1 MRTWADPRMVDPSIE
16 PTKRR
21 PNQCYAGT
29 PVKANRS
36 AHGIAAACTL
46 RGWLGMWS
54 LRVAQTRAAPHL
66 ARCANT
72 FEFGFGPVDSVRS
85 LVARVAPSEVLH
97 AALESPVEN
106 PPPYWQAAAEQ
117 GLQGVHLAESV
128 GGQGFGILELAV
140 VLAEFGYGAVP
151 GPFVPSAI
159 ASALIAAHDP
169 QAKVL
174 AELATGAAIAAY
186 ALDSGLT
193 ATRHGDVLVIRGE
206 VRAVPAAAQASVLV
220 LPVAIESR
228 DEWVVLRNDQL
239 EIEAVKSLDPLRP
252 IAHVRANA
260 VDVSDDAL
268 LSNLTM
274 TTAHALMSTLLSAE
288 AVGVARWATDTA
300 SAYAKIREQ
309 FGRPIGQF
317 QAIKHKCA
325 EMIADTERA
334 TAAVWD
340 AARALDDAGES
351 SSDVEFAAAVAA
363 TLAPATAQRCT
374 QDCIQV
380 HGGIGFTW
388 EHDTN
393 VYYRRALMLAAC
405 FGRSSEYPQRVVDTA
420 TTAGMRPVDIDLDPS
435 TEKLRA
441 QIRAEVAALKAM
453 PREPRTVAIA
463 EGGWVLPYLPKPWG
477 RAASPVEQIIIAQEF
492 TAGRVKR
499 PQIAIAT
506 WIVPSIVAFGTDNQK
521 QRLLPPTFR
530 GDIFWCQ
537 LFSEPGAGSDLAS
550 LATKATRV
558 DGGWRITGQKIWT
571 TGAQYSQWGALLAR
585 TDPSAPK
592 HNGITYFLLDMKSEG
607 VQVKPL
613 RELTGKEF
621 FNTVYL
627 DDVFVPDELVLGEV
641 NRGWEVSRNTLT
653 AERVSIGGSDST
665 FLPTLGEFVDFV
677 RDYRFEGQ
685 FDQVARHRAGQL
697 IAEGHAT
704 KLLNLRST
712 LLTLAG
718 GDPMAPAAI
727 SKLLSMRT
735 GQGYAEF
742 AVSSFGTDAVIGDTE
757 RLPGKWGE
765 YLLASRA
772 TTIYGGTSEVQ
783 LNIIAERLLGLPR
796 DP

>member
-1 MRTWADPRMVDPSIE
+1 MSI
-16 PTKRR
+16 
-21 PNQCYAGT
+21 AIT
-29 PVKANRS
+29 PE
-36 AHGIAAACTL
+36 HYE
-46 RGWLGMWS
+46 
-54 LRVAQTRAAPHL
+54 L
-66 ARCANT
+66 A
-72 FEFGFGPVDSVRS
+72 DSVRS

-268 LSNLTM
+268 LNNLTM

-405 FGRSSEYPQRVVDTA
+405 FGRGSEYPQRVVDTA

>member
-1 MRTWADPRMVDPSIE
+1 MPIAI
-16 PTKRR
+16 
-21 PNQCYAGT
+21 T
-29 PVKANRS
+29 PE
-36 AHGIAAACTL
+36 H
-46 RGWLGMWS
+46 
-54 LRVAQTRAAPHL
+54 QDL
-66 ARCANT
+66 A
-72 FEFGFGPVDSVRS
+72 DSVRS

-97 AALESPVEN
+97 AALETTLETPIEN

-128 GGQGFGILELAV
+128 GGQGFGILELAI

-159 ASALIAAHDP
+159 ASALISAHDA

-174 AELATGAAIAAY
+174 AELASGAAIAAY
-186 ALDSGLT
+186 AQDSGLT
-193 ATRHGDVLVIRGE
+193 ATRQGPNEQALVIRGE

-220 LPVAIESR
+220 LPVAIDGG
-228 DEWVVLRNDQL
+228 DEWVVLRAEQL
-239 EIEAVKSLDPLRP
+239 EILPVKSIDPLRP

-260 VDVSDDAL
+260 IEVGDDAV
-268 LSNLTM
+268 LSSLSM
-274 TTAHALMSTLLSAE
+274 TTARALMSTLLSAE

-300 SAYAKIREQ
+300 SHYAKIREQ

-325 EMIADTERA
+325 EMVADTERA

-340 AARALDDAGES
+340 AARAIDES
-351 SSDVEFAAAVAA
+351 SPDIEFAAAVAA
-363 TLAPATAQRCT
+363 TLAPTAAQRCT

-393 VYYRRALMLAAC
+393 VYYRRALMVAAC
-405 FGRSSEYPQRVVDTA
+405 FGRSSEYPQKVVDTA
-420 TTAGMRPVDIDLDPS
+420 TTTGMRAVDIDLDPD

-441 QIRAEVAALKAM
+441 EIRAEVAALKAM
-453 PREPRTVAIA
+453 PREPRRVAIA
-463 EGGWVLPYLPKPWG
+463 EAGWVLPYLPRPWG

-492 TAGRVKR
+492 TTGRVKR
-499 PQIAIAT
+499 PLVGIAA
-506 WIVPSIVAFGTDNQK
+506 WIIPSIVAFGTEEQK
-521 QRLLPPTFR
+521 QRFLPPTFR
-530 GDIFWCQ
+530 GEMIWCQ
-537 LFSEPGAGSDLAS
+537 LFSEPGAGSDLAGLS
-550 LATKATRV
+550 TKATRV

-571 TGAQYSQWGALLAR
+571 TAAQYSQWGALLAR

-607 VQVKPL
+607 ITVKPL
-613 RELTGKEF
+613 RELTGNAM
-621 FNTVYL
+621 FNTVYI
-627 DDVFVPDELVLGEV
+627 DDVFVPDEFVLGEV

-653 AERVSIGGSDST
+653 AERVSIGGSDAN
-665 FLPTLGEFVDFV
+665 FLATLPEFVEFV
-677 RDYRFEGQ
+677 RDGQ

-697 IAEGHAT
+697 IAEGHAA
-704 KLLNLRST
+704 KVLNLRST

-718 GDPMAPAAI
+718 GDAMPSAAI

-742 AVSSFGTDAVIGDTE
+742 AVSSFGTDAAIGDTDE
-757 RLPGKWGE
+757 LAGKWGE

>member
-1 MRTWADPRMVDPSIE
+1 MSI
-16 PTKRR
+16 
-21 PNQCYAGT
+21 AIT
-29 PVKANRS
+29 PE
-36 AHGIAAACTL
+36 HYE
-46 RGWLGMWS
+46 
-54 LRVAQTRAAPHL
+54 L
-66 ARCANT
+66 A
-72 FEFGFGPVDSVRS
+72 DSVRS

-405 FGRSSEYPQRVVDTA
+405 FGRGSEYPQRVVDTA

-506 WIVPSIVAFGTDNQK
+506 WIVPSIVAFGTDDQK

>member
-1 MRTWADPRMVDPSIE
+1 MSI
-16 PTKRR
+16 
-21 PNQCYAGT
+21 AIT
-29 PVKANRS
+29 PE
-36 AHGIAAACTL
+36 HYE
-46 RGWLGMWS
+46 
-54 LRVAQTRAAPHL
+54 L
-66 ARCANT
+66 A
-72 FEFGFGPVDSVRS
+72 DSVRS

-220 LPVAIESR
+220 LPAAIESR

-405 FGRSSEYPQRVVDTA
+405 FGRGSEYPQRVVDTA

>member
-1 MRTWADPRMVDPSIE
+1 MSI
-16 PTKRR
+16 
-21 PNQCYAGT
+21 AIT
-29 PVKANRS
+29 PE
-36 AHGIAAACTL
+36 HYE
-46 RGWLGMWS
+46 
-54 LRVAQTRAAPHL
+54 L
-66 ARCANT
+66 A
-72 FEFGFGPVDSVRS
+72 DSVRS

-317 QAIKHKCA
+317 QATKHKCA

-405 FGRSSEYPQRVVDTA
+405 FGRGSEYPQRVVDTA

>member
-1 MRTWADPRMVDPSIE
+1 MSI
-16 PTKRR
+16 
-21 PNQCYAGT
+21 AIT
-29 PVKANRS
+29 PE
-36 AHGIAAACTL
+36 HYE
-46 RGWLGMWS
+46 
-54 LRVAQTRAAPHL
+54 L
-66 ARCANT
+66 A
-72 FEFGFGPVDSVRS
+72 DSVRS

-228 DEWVVLRNDQL
+228 DEWVVPRNDQL

-405 FGRSSEYPQRVVDTA
+405 FGRGSEYPQRVVDTA

>member
-1 MRTWADPRMVDPSIE
+1 MSI
-16 PTKRR
+16 
-21 PNQCYAGT
+21 AIT
-29 PVKANRS
+29 PE
-36 AHGIAAACTL
+36 HYE
-46 RGWLGMWS
+46 
-54 LRVAQTRAAPHL
+54 L
-66 ARCANT
+66 A
-72 FEFGFGPVDSVRS
+72 DSVRS

-405 FGRSSEYPQRVVDTA
+405 FGRGSEYPQRVVDTA

-621 FNTVYL
+621 FKTVYL

>member
-1 MRTWADPRMVDPSIE
+1 MSI
-16 PTKRR
+16 
-21 PNQCYAGT
+21 AIT
-29 PVKANRS
+29 PE
-36 AHGIAAACTL
+36 HYE
-46 RGWLGMWS
+46 
-54 LRVAQTRAAPHL
+54 L
-66 ARCANT
+66 A
-72 FEFGFGPVDSVRS
+72 DSVRS

-151 GPFVPSAI
+151 GPFVLSAI

-405 FGRSSEYPQRVVDTA
+405 FGRGSEYPQRVVDTA

>member
-1 MRTWADPRMVDPSIE
+1 MSI
-16 PTKRR
+16 
-21 PNQCYAGT
+21 AIT
-29 PVKANRS
+29 PE
-36 AHGIAAACTL
+36 HYE
-46 RGWLGMWS
+46 
-54 LRVAQTRAAPHL
+54 L
-66 ARCANT
+66 A
-72 FEFGFGPVDSVRS
+72 DSVRS

-405 FGRSSEYPQRVVDTA
+405 FGRGSEYPQRVVDTA

-757 RLPGKWGE
+757 RLPGKGGE

>member
-1 MRTWADPRMVDPSIE
+1 MSI
-16 PTKRR
+16 
-21 PNQCYAGT
+21 AIT
-29 PVKANRS
+29 PE
-36 AHGIAAACTL
+36 HYE
-46 RGWLGMWS
+46 
-54 LRVAQTRAAPHL
+54 L
-66 ARCANT
+66 A
-72 FEFGFGPVDSVRS
+72 DSVRS

-405 FGRSSEYPQRVVDTA
+405 FGRGSEYPQRVVDTA

-463 EGGWVLPYLPKPWG
+463 EGGWVLPYRPKPWG

>member
-1 MRTWADPRMVDPSIE
+1 MSI
-16 PTKRR
+16 
-21 PNQCYAGT
+21 AIT
-29 PVKANRS
+29 PE
-36 AHGIAAACTL
+36 HYE
-46 RGWLGMWS
+46 
-54 LRVAQTRAAPHL
+54 L
-66 ARCANT
+66 A
-72 FEFGFGPVDSVRS
+72 DSVRS

-268 LSNLTM
+268 LRNLTM

-405 FGRSSEYPQRVVDTA
+405 FGRGSEYPQRVVDTA

-641 NRGWEVSRNTLT
+641 NRGWGVSRNTLT

-783 LNIIAERLLGLPR
+783 LNIIAERLLGLSR